1 MNHGGTYTR
10 YRRTTTL
17 TAVDTPD
24 YACGSWVEFTNPENL
39 KKKTWMWNNEL
50 RSYYITDHEWLDK
63 ELWKVRN
70 PWTES
75 KITATLYA
83 NLKKTSL

>member
-1 MNHGGTYTR
+1 
-10 YRRTTTL
+10 
-17 TAVDTPD
+17 
-24 YACGSWVEFTNPENL
+24 
-39 KKKTWMWNNEL
+39 MWNNEL